1 MPTIKQAQRRI
12 GSRVF
17 SGLGE
22 GKGEQVELLTVEA
35 MIQEYIK
42 EFTTKAE
49 NNLKKAGAVSSG
61 SLSESIRPE
70 TTILPNGIA
79 FKIYVNDYYKFV
91 DEGVKG
97 VGKNNRNTTSPYKF
111 RFLNPSKSHVDAIR
125 KWIREN
131 GIKARV
137 TDVKKY
143 GALGQERKQPKE
155 KDLAYIVAR
164 SIKSKGL
171 RRTGFWSDAFDTTF
185 KDFGPKMAEA
195 MGADIRIDLRNMIKE
210 VKK

>member
-1 MPTIKQAQRRI
+1 MPTIQQAQKRL
-12 GSRVF
+12 GSKAYAT
-17 SGLGE
+17 GE
-22 GKGEQVELLTVEA
+22 AKGEQVELLTMEA
-35 MIQEYIK
+35 MLAEYFQE
-42 EFTTKAE
+42 FATKAE
-49 NNLKKAGAVSSG
+49 NNLKKANAISTGA
-61 SLSESIRPE
+61 LSESIRPE
-70 TTILPNGIA
+70 TTISPNGIS

-91 DEGVKG
+91 DQGVKG
-97 VGKNNRNTTSPYKF
+97 LGKNNRNTTSPYKF
-111 RFLNPSKSHVDAIR
+111 KFLNPSKTHVEAIR

-143 GALGQERKQPKE
+143 GALGQEKKEPKD
-155 KDLAYIVAR
+155 KTLARIIAR

-171 RRTGFWSDAFDTTF
+171 KRTGFWSDAFDTTF
-185 KDFGPKMAEA
+185 KDFGPKMAQA